1 MSAVNVKPA
10 ATAVGRVGAVPTT
23 PIKARRTTLWQ
34 RIWRDRIMLLLIA
47 PGVVYFILFHYL
59 PLLGNVIAFQDYLPF
74 LGFQDSPFVGLDNF
88 KAMAQ
93 DGAFWQAVANTITI
107 SLLQII
113 FYFPAPIALALMLH
127 GIISTKVRRIVQS
140 VVYLPHFISWV
151 IVVSIWQQVLGGSG
165 IFVHTLRDLG
175 LPPINVMTEPSL
187 FKPLVVLQLIW
198 KETGWATII
207 YLAALLNIEAALYEA
222 AVMDGA
228 GRWQRL
234 WNITLPGLAG
244 VTVLLLILRIGTVLT
259 VGAGGAANGLEQV
272 LLQRNAVGPAA
283 GEILDTYV
291 YFKGIVG
298 GQWGITAAAGL
309 IKGILGTLLVIGANK
324 LARKAGQDGLFA
336 S

>member
-1 MSAVNVKPA
+1 MSAVDVNQAPA
-10 ATAVGRVGAVPTT
+10 ALGRARVGPAAP
-23 PIKARRTTLWQ
+23 ARSSVWQ

-47 PGVVYFILFHYL
+47 PGVLYFILFRYL
-59 PLLGNVIAFQDYLPF
+59 PLLGNIIAFQDYLPF
-74 LGFQDSPFVGLDNF
+74 LGFADSPFVGLDNF
-88 KAMAQ
+88 KQMAQ

-107 SLLQII
+107 SLLQVI

-151 IVVSIWQQVLGGSG
+151 IVVSLWQQVLGGSG
-165 IFVHTLRDLG
+165 IVVHTLRDLG
-175 LPPINVMTEPSL
+175 LPAVNVMTEPGF
-187 FKPLVVLQLIW
+187 FKALVTLQLVW
-198 KETGWATII
+198 KETGYATII
-207 YLAALLNIEAALYEA
+207 FLAALLNIDSALYEA
-222 AVMDGA
+222 AVVDGA

-234 WNITLPGLAG
+234 WNITIPGIMG
-244 VTVLLLILRIGTVLT
+244 VVILLLILRLGLALS
-259 VGAGGAANGLEQV
+259 VGFEQI

-283 GEILDTYV
+283 GEVLDTYV

-309 IKGILGTLLVIGANK
+309 IKGIIGTALVIAANK
-324 LARKAGQDGLFA
+324 FAHRMGQGGVY

>member
-1 MSAVNVKPA
+1 MSAVNVKQAP
-10 ATAVGRVGAVPTT
+10 TAVGRVGATPAVTT
-23 PIKARRTTLWQ
+23 KRKGSVWQ
-34 RIWRDRIMLLLIA
+34 QIWRDRMMLMFIA
-47 PGVVYFILFHYL
+47 PGLLYFLLFHYV
-59 PLLGNVIAFQDYLPF
+59 PLLGNIIAFQDYLPF
-74 LGFQDSPFVGLDNF
+74 IGFDSPFVGLANF
-88 KAMAQ
+88 QSMLS
-93 DGAFWQAVANTITI
+93 DGAFWQAVNNTITI
-107 SLLQII
+107 SLLQIV

-127 GIISTKVRRIVQS
+127 GIMSTKVRRVIQS
-140 VVYLPHFISWV
+140 IVYLPHFISWV

-175 LPPINVMTEPSL
+175 LPALNVMTEPSL
-187 FKPLVVLQLIW
+187 FKPLVILQLVW

-234 WNITLPGLAG
+234 WNITFPGIMG
-244 VTVLLLILRIGTVLT
+244 VTLLLLILRVGAVLT
-259 VGAGGAANGLEQV
+259 VGFEQI

-283 GEILDTYV
+283 GEVLDTYV

-309 IKGILGTLLVIGANK
+309 IKGVIGTVLVVAANK